1 MAVKILTDSTSY
13 IPKDILEE
21 LDINIVSLKV
31 NFSDESFS
39 EVDIN
44 NEEFYE
50 KMEQKGIPKSSQ
62 PSIDDLYSSME
73 KIIKEG
79 NDILCLFL
87 SSKMS
92 GTYSSAHL
100 VKNMILED
108 YKDANIEILDSKSNS
123 MELGF
128 ISIVAA
134 RAAKDGDSLY
144 NVKEKAEDV
153 IRRSRFLFIP
163 ENLEYLKKGGRIGT
177 ASALVG
183 SLLKIIPILTVEEG
197 VTTVLTKI
205 RTKKKAIEEMIKK
218 VLDDNINFNVEEIAI
233 HHINAVEEA
242 KKLSLKIKEIFNIE
256 ARICDIG
263 PVIGLHVGPGAIG
276 IAYYTKKDMKF

>member
-50 KMEQKGIPKSSQ
+50 KMKEKGIPKSSQ

-100 VKNMILED
+100 VKNMMLED

-233 HHINAVEEA
+233 HHINAVDEA

>member
-13 IPKDILEE
+13 IPKDIEKDLH
-21 LDINIVSLKV
+21 ISIVSLKV
-31 NFSDESFS
+31 NFNQDSFN
-39 EVDIN
+39 ELDIN
-44 NEEFYE
+44 NQDFYK
-50 KMEQKGIPKSSQ
+50 KMEDYGIPKSSQ
-62 PSIDDLYSSME
+62 PSLDQLYLSME
-73 KIIKEG
+73 SIVKAGDEL
-79 NDILCLFL
+79 LCIFL

-100 VKNMILED
+100 VRDMILEK
-108 YKDANIEILDSKSNS
+108 YKEARIEILDSKSNS

-128 ISIVAA
+128 AAIVAA
-134 RAAKDGDSLY
+134 REAKKGEGLSR
-144 NVKEKAEDV
+144 VKEVAES
-153 IRRSRFLFIP
+153 IISRSRFLFIP
-163 ENLEYLKKGGRIGT
+163 DNLEYLKKGGRIGS

-183 SLLKIIPILTVEEG
+183 GLLKIIPILTVEDG

-218 VLDDNINFNVEEIAI
+218 ALKDEEDFGMGEIVV
-233 HHINAVEEA
+233 HHINALDEA
-242 KKLSLKIKEIFNIE
+242 KELAFKLKEVFNIE

-276 IAYYTKKDMKF
+276 IVYYTKEDMRA

>member
-50 KMEQKGIPKSSQ
+50 KMKEKGIPKSSQ

-100 VKNMILED
+100 VKNMMLED

-233 HHINAVEEA
+233 HHINAVDEA

-276 IAYYTKKDMKF
+276 IAYYTKKNMKS